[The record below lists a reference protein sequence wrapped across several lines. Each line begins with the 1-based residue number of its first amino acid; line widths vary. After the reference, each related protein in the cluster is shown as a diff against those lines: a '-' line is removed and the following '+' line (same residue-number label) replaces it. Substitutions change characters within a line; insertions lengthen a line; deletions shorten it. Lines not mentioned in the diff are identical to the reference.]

1 MKLNNNYIEDIK
13 KEQQFKEE
21 QATLHKKH
29 EEISEDKVIVEK
41 NVAVKAT
48 LNMAQNIVKAIFAI
62 IVVILTTVGILTLL
76 YPETREVFFNLVNGL
91 MDQLMQL
98 IGLKG

>member
-13 KEQQFKEE
+13 KEQQFKKE
-21 QATLHKKH
+21 QANLHKKH

>member
-21 QATLHKKH
+21 QTNLHKKH